1 MRLLTFAILC
11 GGTTAAILV
20 LGEMLPTSVI
30 RWIASIP
37 TELQG
42 WIIAGPVLVSATI
55 GLALRAIR
63 VGWASVLDD
72 PYLPGAL
79 VAVQGGIL
87 LALIILRLQ
96 LDSHAVPRLLI
107 ALAGCWTF
115 LAAVLAGEYVPFA
128 RNIQPN
134 RNRI

>member
-1 MRLLTFAILC
+1 MRLLNSAALC
-11 GGTTAAILV
+11 GATTAAMLA
-20 LGEMLPTSVI
+20 LREMLPASVVG
-30 RWIASIP
+30 WIASVP

-63 VGWASVLDD
+63 VGLASVLDD
-72 PYLPGAL
+72 PYLPRAL

-87 LALIILRLQ
+87 LALIVLRLQ

-115 LAAVLAGEYVPFA
+115 LAAVLAAEYVPIV
-128 RNIQPN
+128 RNIHSN